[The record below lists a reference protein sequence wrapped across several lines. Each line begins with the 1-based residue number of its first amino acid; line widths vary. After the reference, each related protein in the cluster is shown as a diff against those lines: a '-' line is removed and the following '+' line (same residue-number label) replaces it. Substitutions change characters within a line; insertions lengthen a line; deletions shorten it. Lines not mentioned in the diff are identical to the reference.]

1 MSYSDDPPEISIVIP
16 TRNRAQSLSRL
27 LASLRG
33 LLNPCNVKLEVLVV
47 DNGSEDGTASVI
59 EEEKGKFLGLRG
71 IYESMR
77 GQSAAIN
84 RGLKE
89 CRGEIICLIDDDVVL
104 DPNWIDGLLS
114 SYQATEF
121 DALQGKVL
129 PGVDPNGNPVDPE
142 KLYSYNIPV
151 VEFGDEIKEINGLTG
166 AHMTFK
172 RKVLK
177 KVGLFDLRLGPG
189 ASGFSGDTEFSSRIR
204 AANLRIG
211 YTPHA
216 IAYHELDPARYG
228 SEYNRRVHY
237 RKGLSRSI
245 YRQEAI
251 LFKIIP
257 NLFVNLIR
265 YGIYRLAGN
274 AEKLHKTEGRILRYW
289 GYLMGRVKGREGGK
303 ASTFGVKKL

>member
-16 TRNRAQSLSRL
+16 TRNRAQSLRRL

-59 EEEKGKFLGLRG
+59 EEEEGKFPGLRG

-114 SYQATEF
+114 SYQETEF

-151 VEFGDEIKEINGLTG
+151 VEFGDEIKEIKGLTG

-172 RKVLK
+172 RKVLEM
-177 KVGLFDLRLGPG
+177 VGLFDLRLGPG

-216 IAYHELDPARYG
+216 IAYHALDPARYG

-237 RKGLSRSI
+237 HKGLSRSI

-265 YGIYRLAGN
+265 YGIYRLARN

>member
-1 MSYSDDPPEISIVIP
+1 MTPVDVSIIIA
-16 TRNRAQSLSRL
+16 TRNRAKSLKRFLQSVH
-27 LASLRG
+27 SLEYPDSVG
-33 LLNPCNVKLEVLVV
+33 VEVLVV
-47 DNGSEDGTASVI
+47 NNDSTDETASVLL
-59 EEEKGKFLGLRG
+59 EEQARYRKFLLT
-71 IYESMR
+71 ILYEDQR

-89 CRGEIICLIDDDVVL
+89 CRGEIICLLDDDVVL
-104 DPNWIDGLLS
+104 DSHWIKGLLS
-114 SYQATEF
+114 SYRATEF
-121 DALQGKVL
+121 DALEGRVL
-129 PGVDPNGNPVDPE
+129 PGSDPFGNPADPD
-142 KLYSYNIPV
+142 KLYYYNIPV
-151 VEFGDEIKEINGLTG
+151 VDYGDEIREISGLTG
-166 AHMTFK
+166 AHMTFR
-172 RKVLK
+172 RKVFE
-177 KVGLFDLRLGPG
+177 KVGLFDPRLGPG
-189 ASGFSGDTEFSSRIR
+189 ASGFSGDTEFSSRIH

-228 SEYNRRVHY
+228 SEYNRRVHFS
-237 RKGLSRSI
+237 KGLSRSV

-274 AEKLHKTEGRILRYW
+274 PEKLHKTEGRIFRYW
-289 GYLMGRVKGREGGK
+289 SYLMGRVKGRERGR